1 MMVFKKELLTTKG
14 MRMNNKF
21 WIVITML
28 LSVNLI
34 TPDIVNANDALV
46 RVEIFKGIN
55 PQRTRN
61 IPGTLDKEYIWQ
73 FENQKYTVLMA
84 IDEQWYNQV
93 RNQKQK
99 RRCDNEHFPPMV
111 YKGAETLKKL
121 INEFNLVIPRTW
133 SKEKKVNFVLAFVH
147 AIHYKK
153 DKTTGYDEF
162 YKYPTETLVEGI
174 GDCEDSSILFAAIL
188 SGLGFKSALIS
199 PPGHL
204 AVGVKG
210 DFRGVYLLD
219 LDTNEKYYYCETTDK
234 GWKLGMMPKR
244 YYESKDIGIM
254 PIRPYPVQPKR
265 VPPQNIPPHKP
276 TRPSPQ
282 KHLQSGI
289 KLYHEARYNEA
300 IKSMQLAL
308 SRLSNSE
315 QRAEAY
321 IYLGAAEYGFEKNS
335 ISEAIA
341 RAKVRFQEA
350 LRENPNQK
358 LPWRPDHP
366 KFTPWFE
373 EVHRK
378 SIGELTVFAS
388 LPQTEIWIDGNEI
401 NRKKLGTGTSRI
413 NIKLFK
419 DTYTIEGVYEGVS
432 KKQKI
437 EIAPNIHKELE
448 IEMPPIAKHTPV
460 SEVSVGEII
469 PLTLNLT
476 SHKRPNQVK
485 VYYNTYDKNNKELER
500 NNKKMLLSRR
510 DPTSLTWTYEVDLPS
525 QKRASS
531 IRYYIQVE
539 YEDRMVVRHPKSRY
553 RYHQISITD
562 DESPIDNKSP
572 TIVLRNPPK
581 TVSVNQEITIKAE
594 VTDDTA
600 VKSVYLFYAFSRS
613 RNFKPSQYYQRVL
626 TKTYLDIY
634 TGRIPPQ
641 KDPGY
646 IWYYLT
652 ATDREGNEGKTEKK
666 VLEIKPSRK
675 PVPPSSDSQSP
686 RIVLQDIIRTS
697 EVNQRIPIK
706 AKVTDDVSVKSVY
719 LFYGF
724 SRSRISE
731 PSKYYMKVLTKNTLD
746 IYTGHI
752 SPQREAGYIWYYLTA
767 TDQVGNEGKTEKR
780 VLEIKSSR
788 KHTPKPTPTR
798 PVVPSTD
805 QSSSPP
811 IVHQGIWTSHAWSDD
826 VLKGGGST
834 FGLEQGNAFS
844 FAYLREG
851 KTHQTFGAQLDFY
864 YQNSLNPS
872 ITFQWGPALG
882 KSPIVFAFLGGF
894 AGDTPFLGTSLK
906 LYPIDRVS
914 IDVTLLRSVFDTTH
928 PYHYEMGI
936 RVYKTRELN
945 LQIGSQW
952 NLGNGNITK
961 MQIGFG
967 FTF

>member
-1 MMVFKKELLTTKG
+1 M
-14 MRMNNKF
+14 NKF
-21 WIVITML
+21 LIVIVIL
-28 LSVNLI
+28 LSMYLI
-34 TPDIVNANDALV
+34 ASDTLKADDALIEA
-46 RVEIFKGIN
+46 EIFREIA
-55 PQRTRN
+55 PQRRLN
-61 IPGTLDKEYIWQ
+61 IPGLQRSYSWE
-73 FENQKYTVLMA
+73 FENKFYTALIV
-84 IDEQWYNQV
+84 IDEQWYNRI
-93 RNQKQK
+93 RNQKK
-99 RRCDNEHFPPMV
+99 RRMYNHRHFPPMV
-111 YKGAETLKKL
+111 DKGTKALREL
-121 INEFNLVIPRTW
+121 IDEF
-133 SKEKKVNFVLAFVH
+133 KEVMPKDWKEERRVNFVLAFVQ
-147 AIHYKK
+147 AIPYTY

-162 YKYPTETLVEGI
+162 YKYATETLAEGQ
-174 GDCEDSSILFAAIL
+174 GDCEDTSILFAAIL
-188 SGLGFKSALIS
+188 SGLGFESALLNL
-199 PPGHL
+199 PEHL

-210 DFRGVYLLD
+210 NFQGDFVPYGND
-219 LDTNEKYYYCETTDK
+219 KYYYCETTVSEFK
-234 GWKLGMMPKR
+234 LNKTTYELKLGVIPPRFRGRIKT
-244 YYESKDIGIM
+244 IM
-254 PIRPYPVQPKR
+254 PITPKPVSPKP
-265 VPPQNIPPHKP
+265 VTPQIVTPMPKFP
-276 TRPSPQ
+276 VSPASQ
-282 KHLQSGI
+282 SALQNGI
-289 KLYHEARYNEA
+289 NLYKNARYNEA
-300 IKSMQLAL
+300 IKSLQLAL
-308 SRLSNSE
+308 SGLSKSE
-315 QRAEAY
+315 QRAQVY
-321 IYLGAAEYGFEKNS
+321 IYLGAAELGFGKS
-335 ISEAIA
+335 IPEVKI
-341 RAKVRFQEA
+341 RFQKA
-350 LRENPNQK
+350 LRQNPNQE
-358 LPWRPDHP
+358 LPWPNHQ
-366 KFTPWFE
+366 KFKPLFE
-373 EVHRK
+373 EARRE
-378 SIGELTVFAS
+378 SIGELTVSAS
-388 LPQTEIWIDGNEI
+388 LPQTEIWIYENGI
-401 NRKKLGTGTSRI
+401 NRKKLGTGTRRI
-413 NIKLFK
+413 NLKLFK
-419 DTYTIEGVYEGVS
+419 GTYTIEGVCEGVS

-437 EIAPNIHKELE
+437 EIAPNTHKELE
-448 IEMPPIAKHTPV
+448 IEIPPIAKHTPV
-460 SEVSVGEII
+460 SAVSVGEII

-525 QKRASS
+525 QKRAGS

-613 RNFKPSQYYQRVL
+613 RNFKPSQYYRRVL

-634 TGRIPPQ
+634 TGRILPQ

-652 ATDREGNEGKTEKK
+652 ATDKEGNEGKTEKR

-675 PVPPSSDSQSP
+675 PVPPSSDSQPP
-686 RIVLQDIIRTS
+686 RIVLQDTIRTS

-752 SPQREAGYIWYYLTA
+752 SPQREVGYIWYYLTA
-767 TDQVGNEGKTEKR
+767 IDKEGKRGKSAKR
-780 VLEIKSSR
+780 VLEIKSSS
-788 KHTPKPTPTR
+788 HYTPKPTPTP
-798 PVVPSTD
+798 PVVLSTD

>member
-1 MMVFKKELLTTKG
+1 M
-14 MRMNNKF
+14 NKF
-21 WIVITML
+21 LIVIVIL
-28 LSVNLI
+28 LSMHLI
-34 TPDIVNANDALV
+34 TLDTVKADDALIES
-46 RVEIFKGIN
+46 EIFQEIA
-55 PQRTRN
+55 PQRRLN
-61 IPGTLDKEYIWQ
+61 IPGLQRSYSWE
-73 FENQKYTVLMA
+73 FENKFYTALIV
-84 IDEQWYNQV
+84 INEQWYNRI
-93 RNQKQK
+93 RNQKK
-99 RRCDNEHFPPMV
+99 RRMYNHRHFPTMV
-111 YKGAETLKKL
+111 DKGTKALREL
-121 INEFNLVIPRTW
+121 INEF
-133 SKEKKVNFVLAFVH
+133 KEVMPKDWKEERRVNFVLAFVQ
-147 AIHYKK
+147 AIPYKE
-153 DKTTGYDEF
+153 DETTGYDEF
-162 YKYPTETLVEGI
+162 YKYATETLAEGQ
-174 GDCEDSSILFAAIL
+174 GDCEDTSILFAAIL
-188 SGLGFKSALIS
+188 SGLGFESALLKL
-199 PPGHL
+199 PGHL

-210 DFRGVYLLD
+210 DFKGWYYPYKND
-219 LDTNEKYYYCETTDK
+219 KYFFCETASDDK
-234 GWKLGMMPKR
+234 KVKLGMMNER
-244 YYESKDIGIM
+244 YENVRVEIM
-254 PIRPYPVQPKR
+254 PITPNPVQPKLVIPQT
-265 VPPQNIPPHKP
+265 VPPRPKL
-276 TRPSPQ
+276 PSPPSSPRAFENG
-282 KHLQSGI
+282 KN
-289 KLYHEARYNEA
+289 LYYSARYNEA
-300 IKSMQLAL
+300 IKSLQLAL
-308 SRLSNSE
+308 QGLRNPN
-315 QRAEAY
+315 QRADVY
-321 IYLGAAEYGFEKNS
+321 IYLGAAELGFGKS
-335 ISEAIA
+335 IPEVKA
-341 RAKVRFQEA
+341 RFQEA
-350 LRENPNQK
+350 LRQNPNQE
-358 LPWRPDHP
+358 LPWPNHQ
-366 KFTPWFE
+366 KFKPLFE
-373 EVHRK
+373 EACRE

-437 EIAPNIHKELE
+437 EIAPNTHKELE
-448 IEMPPIAKHTPV
+448 IEIPPIAKHTPV

-510 DPTSLTWTYEVDLPS
+510 DPASLTWTYEVDLPS
-525 QKRASS
+525 QKRAGS

-539 YEDRMVVRHPKSRY
+539 YEDRMMVRHPKSRY

-572 TIVLRNPPK
+572 TIVLRNSPK
-581 TVSVNQEITIKAE
+581 IVNVDQEITIKAE

-600 VKSVYLFYAFSRS
+600 VKSVYLFYGFSRS
-613 RNFKPSQYYQRVL
+613 GNFKPSQYYRRVL

-634 TGRIPPQ
+634 TGRILPQ

-652 ATDREGNEGKTEKK
+652 ATDKEGNEGKTEKRL
-666 VLEIKPSRK
+666 LEIKSSRK
-675 PVPPSSDSQSP
+675 HTPPDNQPP
-686 RIVLQDIIRTS
+686 RIVLQDPIRTAN
-697 EVNQRIPIK
+697 VNQQIPIK
-706 AKVTDDVSVKSVY
+706 AKVTDDKTVKSVY

-767 TDQVGNEGKTEKR
+767 IDKEGKRGKSAKR
-780 VLEIKSSR
+780 VLEIKSGYR
-788 KHTPKPTPTR
+788 YTPKPTPTR

-805 QSSSPP
+805 QSSSSP

-882 KSPIVFAFLGGF
+882 KSPIVFTFLGGF

-945 LQIGSQW
+945 LQIVSQW

>member
-1 MMVFKKELLTTKG
+1 M
-14 MRMNNKF
+14 NKF
-21 WIVITML
+21 LIVILIL
-28 LSVNLI
+28 LLVNLM
-34 TPDIVNANDALV
+34 TPSPINADSLLID
-46 RVEIFKGIN
+46 VEILSGIH
-55 PQRTRN
+55 PKRRLVDYG
-61 IPGTLDKEYIWQ
+61 IPRSYSWT
-73 FENQKYTVLMA
+73 FENKDYTVILAIDQQKYNT
-84 IDEQWYNQV
+84 IRNDQRKRQYNF
-93 RNQKQK
+93 K
-99 RRCDNEHFPPMV
+99 HFAPMV
-111 YKGAETLKKL
+111 YKGVDSLEEL
-121 INEFNLVIPRTW
+121 INEFKQVIPKTW
-133 SKEKKVNFVLAFVH
+133 SEERRVNFVLAFVQ
-147 AIHYKK
+147 AIPYKK
-153 DKTTGYDEF
+153 DETTGYDREY
-162 YKYPTETLVEGI
+162 YKHPIETLTEGV
-174 GDCEDSSILFAAIL
+174 GDCEDTSMLFASIL
-188 SGLGFKSALIS
+188 SGLGFKSALLDLPGS
-199 PPGHL
+199 ALLDLPGHL

-210 DFRGVYLLD
+210 NFQGYFVPYGID
-219 LDTNEKYYYCETTDK
+219 KYYYCETTNP
-234 GWKLGMMPKR
+234 GWKLGNMPK
-244 YYESKDIGIM
+244 ENVG
-254 PIRPYPVQPKR
+254 KR
-265 VPPQNIPPHKP
+265 VRVIPITPNPVPPKQVTPQIVTPRPQFP
-276 TRPSPQ
+276 SPPSPQ
-282 KHLQSGI
+282 KTFQNGI
-289 KLYHEARYNEA
+289 NLYKDARYNEA
-300 IKSMQLAL
+300 IKSLQLAL
-308 SRLSNSE
+308 SGLSKSE
-315 QRAEAY
+315 QRAQVY
-321 IYLGAAEYGFEKNS
+321 IYLGAAELGFGKS
-335 ISEAIA
+335 IPEV
-341 RAKVRFQEA
+341 KDRFQKA
-350 LRENPNQK
+350 LRQNPNQE
-358 LPWRPDHP
+358 LPWPNHQ
-366 KFTPWFE
+366 KFKPLFE
-373 EVHRK
+373 EVRK
-378 SIGELTVFAS
+378 ESIGELTVFAS

-448 IEMPPIAKHTPV
+448 IEIPPIAKHTPV

-469 PLTLNLT
+469 PLTLSLT

-510 DPTSLTWTYEVDLPS
+510 DPASLTWTYEVDLPS
-525 QKRASS
+525 QKRAGS

-539 YEDRMVVRHPKSRY
+539 YEDRMMVRHPKSRY

-572 TIVLRNPPK
+572 TIVLRNSPK
-581 TVSVNQEITIKAE
+581 IVNVDQEITIKAE

-613 RNFKPSQYYQRVL
+613 RNFKPSQYYRRVL

-634 TGRIPPQ
+634 TGRILPQ

-652 ATDREGNEGKTEKK
+652 ATDKEGNEGKTEKR
-666 VLEIKPSRK
+666 VLEIKSSRK
-675 PVPPSSDSQSP
+675 HTPPDNQPP
-686 RIVLQDIIRTS
+686 RIVLQDPIQTAN
-697 EVNQRIPIK
+697 VNQQIPIK
-706 AKVTDDVSVKSVY
+706 AKVTDDKTVKSVY

-767 TDQVGNEGKTEKR
+767 IDKEGKRGKSAKR
-780 VLEIKSSR
+780 VLEIKSSSR
-788 KHTPKPTPTR
+788 YTPKPTPTP
-798 PVVPSTD
+798 PVVLSTD

>member
-1 MMVFKKELLTTKG
+1 
-14 MRMNNKF
+14 MNNKF

-28 LSVNLI
+28 LSVNLL
-34 TPDIVNANDALV
+34 TQDTVNADDDALA
-46 RVEIFKGIN
+46 RVEIFNRISPKK
-55 PQRTRN
+55 TWN
-61 IPGTLDKEYIWQ
+61 IPGTLDRRFTWQ
-73 FENQKYTVLMA
+73 FDNQKYTVLMA
-84 IDEQWYNQV
+84 INEQQYNKFS
-93 RNQKQK
+93 NQKLK
-99 RRCDNEHFPPMV
+99 RGYNHAHFAPMV
-111 YKGAETLKKL
+111 YKGVDSLKKL
-121 INEFNLVIPRTW
+121 IIEFKEIIPNNW
-133 SKEKKVNFVLAFVH
+133 IPEKKVNFVLAFVQKM
-147 AIHYKK
+147 ITYED

-162 YKYPTETLVEGI
+162 YKHAIETLAEGE
-174 GDCEDSSILFAAIL
+174 GDCEDTSILFAAIL
-188 SGLGFKSALIS
+188 SGLGFKSALLVL
-199 PPGHL
+199 PPVRLGGPGHV

-210 DFRGVYLLD
+210 DFKGWYFPYKND
-219 LDTNEKYYYCETTDK
+219 KYFFCETARNDTK
-234 GWKLGMMPKR
+234 VKLGMMS
-244 YYESKDIGIM
+244 ETDANVDLIDFI
-254 PIRPYPVQPKR
+254 PITRNP
-265 VPPQNIPPHKP
+265 VPPKKVRPRTVPPRPKP
-276 TRPSPQ
+276 PSPPSPQ
-282 KHLQSGI
+282 RAFQIGI
-289 KLYHEARYNEA
+289 NLYYETRYNEA
-300 IKSMQLAL
+300 IKSLQLAL
-308 SRLSNSE
+308 SGLSDPK
-315 QRAEAY
+315 QRAKAY
-321 IYLGAAEYGFEKNS
+321 IYLGAAEYTFPGHSLKD
-335 ISEAIA
+335 AKA
-341 RAKVRFQEA
+341 RAKVRFKQA
-350 LRENPNQK
+350 LRENPEQEIMFE
-358 LPWRPDHP
+358 
-366 KFTPWFE
+366 KFRGWFE
-373 EVHRK
+373 EVRK
-378 SIGELTVFAS
+378 ESIGELTVSAS
-388 LPQTEIWIDGNEI
+388 LPQTEIWINGNEI
-401 NRKKLGTGTSRI
+401 NRKKLGNGTSRI
-413 NIKLFK
+413 NLKLFK
-419 DTYTIEGVYEGVS
+419 GTYTIEGVYEGVS
-432 KKQKI
+432 EKQKI
-437 EIAPNIHKELE
+437 EIAPNTHKELE
-448 IEMPPIAKHTPV
+448 IEIPPIAKHTPV

-469 PLTLNLT
+469 PLTLSLT

-510 DPTSLTWTYEVDLPS
+510 DRVSLIWTYEVDLPS
-525 QKRASS
+525 QKRAGS

-613 RNFKPSQYYQRVL
+613 RNFKPSQYYRRVL

-634 TGRIPPQ
+634 TGRILPQ

-652 ATDREGNEGKTEKK
+652 ATDKEGNEGKTEKR

-675 PVPPSSDSQSP
+675 PVPPSSDSQPP
-686 RIVLQDIIRTS
+686 RIVLQDTIRTS

-731 PSKYYMKVLTKNTLD
+731 PSKYYMKALTKNTLD

-752 SPQREAGYIWYYLTA
+752 SPQREVGYIWYYLTA
-767 TDQVGNEGKTEKR
+767 IDKEGKRGKSAKR
-780 VLEIKSSR
+780 VLEIKSSSR
-788 KHTPKPTPTR
+788 YTPKPTPT
-798 PVVPSTD
+798 PPMVLSTD